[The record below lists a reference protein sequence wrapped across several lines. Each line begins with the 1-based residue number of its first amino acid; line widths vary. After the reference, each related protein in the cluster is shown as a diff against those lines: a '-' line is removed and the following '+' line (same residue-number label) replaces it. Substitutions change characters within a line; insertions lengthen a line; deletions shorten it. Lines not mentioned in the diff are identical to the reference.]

1 MENGNTVPQVTK
13 IFTYDYTNFDGTSRT
28 LKYPVPIPL
37 CDGTVNE
44 LAHRVVDEKM
54 DPIMKTLDAHEEL
67 LTKLSEFVSQQKQQI
82 LDENDDILLNAARM
96 GATDIELIVRN
107 MDNKYKEEVLEF
119 ATKIGPSDDEIFAQ
133 SFHRLVHSSSLM
145 DILMKE
151 QRYAKTIIEMNQQRD
166 IEVSAL
172 IAEQQ
177 NEMEAKIEQ
186 LDIGTT
192 SDDINNLLSR
202 HYSRQNLVQKQWESE
217 LEAKIGHQKNEYR
230 DWIVGLLG
238 QTFCATDDRSEMIS
252 ESSRVTADVAA
263 GGESDRSSMFIMQVP
278 AMEESFTIY
287 LGSQLKHM
295 HNMRLIAANIYDFCN
310 LLHMNESI
318 SGPNIALAL
327 YSSSLSGVIVL
338 TPSGQVKANQEI
350 FRNASM
356 STEFHFEQIQ
366 KQIDG
371 VQKELAEVPNSNRLG
386 SKLLAGD
393 FFITRHSNLSQT
405 HVIFHLISDEASNSP
420 EEINSRHP
428 VILGLRN
435 ILKMASRYDVTN
447 LSIPALLRHEMSEDM
462 TVPWCVRRAELVFKC
477 AKGLMIESASWGG
490 SELSTLQLVLPRDI
504 SDELFTIL
512 ANMVPH
518 VFRLSNA
525 KVFSTTT

>member
-1 MENGNTVPQVTK
+1 MENGNAVPTITK
-13 IFTYDYTNFDGTSRT
+13 IFTYNYTYCDGTNRT

-37 CDGTVNE
+37 CNETVNE
-44 LAHRVVDEKM
+44 LAHRIVNEKM
-54 DPIMKTLDAHEEL
+54 DPIMKALDAHVDMQP
-67 LTKLSEFVSQQKQQI
+67 KLNDFVCEQKQQI
-82 LDENDDILLNAARM
+82 LCEADDILLNAART
-96 GATDIELIVRN
+96 GAIDIDLIVRN
-107 MDNKYKEEVLEF
+107 MDNQYKDEVLEF

-133 SFHRLVHSSSLM
+133 TFHRLVHSSSLM

-151 QRYAKTIIEMNQQRD
+151 QSYAKTIIDMNQQRD
-166 IEVSAL
+166 IEISAL
-172 IAEQQ
+172 ISEQQ
-177 NEMEAKIEQ
+177 NEMEDKIEQ

-230 DWIVGLLG
+230 NWIVGLLG
-238 QTFCATDDRSEMIS
+238 QTICATDDRNEMVS
-252 ESSRVTADVAA
+252 DTKRSATGS
-263 GGESDRSSMFIMQVP
+263 ESDRSSMFIMQVP

-310 LLHMNESI
+310 LLHMNERI
-318 SGPNIALAL
+318 SGPNIAPAL
-327 YSSSLSGVIVL
+327 YSSSLSGVVVL
-338 TPSGQVKANQEI
+338 TPSGQVKVNQEI

-356 STEFHFEQIQ
+356 STEFHFDQIQ

-371 VQKELAEVPNSNRLG
+371 VQNELAQVNLT
-386 SKLLAGD
+386 KLKPGD
-393 FFITRHSNLSQT
+393 FFITRHSNLSQA

-428 VILGLRN
+428 VVLGLRN

-525 KVFSTTT
+525 KIFSTND

>member
-1 MENGNTVPQVTK
+1 MESEQTAPPTIRTFIYNYK
-13 IFTYDYTNFDGTSRT
+13 HYDGTERT
-28 LKYPVPIPL
+28 LEYPVPIPL
-37 CDGTVNE
+37 CNETVNE
-44 LAHRVVDEKM
+44 LAHRIVTEKM
-54 DPIMKTLDAHEEL
+54 DPVMKILDAHLEMQ
-67 LTKLSEFVSQQKQQI
+67 TKLKEFVREQKQQM
-82 LDENDDILLNAARM
+82 LDEADEILLNAARM
-96 GATDIELIVRN
+96 GATDIDLLVRN
-107 MDNKYKEEVLEF
+107 MDNKYKDEVLEF
-119 ATKIGPSDDEIFAQ
+119 ATKIGPTDDEIFAE

-151 QRYAKTIIEMNQQRD
+151 QSYAKTIIEMNQQRD

-172 IAEQQ
+172 ISEQQ
-177 NEMEAKIEQ
+177 NEMESKIEQ

-230 DWIVGLLG
+230 NWIVSLLG
-238 QTFCATDDRSEMIS
+238 QTFCASDDRSGTVS
-252 ESSRVTADVAA
+252 ETKALAIP
-263 GGESDRSSMFIMQVP
+263 GDRSPNFVMQQP

-295 HNMRLIAANIYDFCN
+295 HNMRLIAANIYDFCS
-310 LLHMNESI
+310 LLHLNESI

-327 YSSSLSGVIVL
+327 YSSSLTGVIVL
-338 TPSGQVKANQEI
+338 TPSGQVKANPEI
-350 FRNASM
+350 VRNASM
-356 STEFHFEQIQ
+356 STEFHFDQIQ
-366 KQIDG
+366 KQIEG
-371 VQKELAEVPNSNRLG
+371 VQNELAQVNET
-386 SKLLAGD
+386 KLKAGD

-435 ILKMASRYDVTN
+435 VLKMASRYDVTN

-504 SDELFTIL
+504 SEELFTIL

-518 VFRLSNA
+518 IFRLSNT
-525 KVFSTTT
+525 KVFST

>member
-1 MENGNTVPQVTK
+1 MESSYAVAPLAIKT
-13 IFTYDYTNFDGTSRT
+13 FTYEYTHCDGTKRT
-28 LKYPVPIPL
+28 LEYPVPIPL
-37 CDGTVNE
+37 VDETVEE
-44 LAHRVVDEKM
+44 LSYRIVNEKM
-54 DPIMKTLDAHEEL
+54 DPIMKILDAHEGMQP
-67 LTKLSEFVSQQKQQI
+67 KLKEFVRQQKQQI
-82 LDENDDILLNAARM
+82 LDERDEQLLNAARM
-96 GATDIELIVRN
+96 GAIDIDALVRN
-107 MDNKYKEEVLEF
+107 MDNKYKDEVLEF
-119 ATKIGPSDDEIFAQ
+119 ATKIGPTDDEIFAQ

-151 QRYAKTIIEMNQQRD
+151 QSYAKSIAEMTEQRD
-166 IEVSAL
+166 REISAL

-192 SDDINNLLSR
+192 SDDINNLLTR

-230 DWIVGLLG
+230 DWIVSMLG
-238 QTFCATDDRSEMIS
+238 RTVCAADDRTTD
-252 ESSRVTADVAA
+252 RTTTAANPAA
-263 GGESDRSSMFIMQVP
+263 EAKDSSDRSSMFVMQEP

-295 HNMRLIAANIYDFCN
+295 HNMRLIAANIYDFCSC
-310 LLHMNESI
+310 LHVNESI
-318 SGPNIALAL
+318 SGPNIALSL
-327 YSSSLSGVIVL
+327 YSSSLTGVVVL
-338 TPSGQVKANQEI
+338 TPSGQVKANAEI

-356 STEFHFEQIQ
+356 STEFHFQQIN
-366 KQIDG
+366 KQIEG
-371 VQKELAEVPNSNRLG
+371 VQNELAEVNAT
-386 SKLLAGD
+386 KLKAGD
-393 FFITRHSNLSQT
+393 VFITRHSNLSQT

-428 VILGLRN
+428 VMLGLRN
-435 ILKMASRYDVTN
+435 VLKMASRYDVTN

-525 KVFSTTT
+525 KVFST